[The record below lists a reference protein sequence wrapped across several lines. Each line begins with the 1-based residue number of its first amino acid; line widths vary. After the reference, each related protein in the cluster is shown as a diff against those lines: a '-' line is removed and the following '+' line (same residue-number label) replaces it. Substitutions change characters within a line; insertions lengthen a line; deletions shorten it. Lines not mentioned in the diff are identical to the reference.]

1 LYRYNRFCVAG
12 ITTYRR
18 FKHMKAVW
26 LTVILAVIL
35 GMGIFVMAH
44 PTGSPAVTHESATNA
59 AELYARHCVK
69 CHGKD
74 GRAKGIKG
82 RLSRARNLADPEWQD
97 RVSDE
102 RIFNVISN
110 GKGRMPG
117 FGKKLSEAEIESL
130 VQYVRGLK
138 R

>member
-1 LYRYNRFCVAG
+1 
-12 ITTYRR
+12 
-18 FKHMKAVW
+18 MKIVW
-26 LTVILAVIL
+26 LSVLAAVIL
-35 GMGIFVMAH
+35 GMALIVMGH
-44 PTGSPAVTHESATNA
+44 PAMPAASAPLESATGA
-59 AELYARHCVK
+59 AELYTRHCVK

-82 RLSRARNLADPEWQD
+82 KLSGARNLADPEWQF

-117 FGKKLSEAEIESL
+117 FAKKLSEAEIESL
-130 VQYVRGLK
+130 VQYVRSLK